1 MKLAN
6 LPNLNIKPNMKI
18 LIALDVSGSIM
29 SNINFNKIYRYY
41 LSQITEQIYNFDIEV
56 KVLAFDHSILN
67 IKNYNF
73 KNILELVDYNYHI
86 KKTIGRGTDIKEIY
100 KYNLNSNFNADKI
113 IVMSDG
119 YFYPYSS
126 NEDFKNTHFVIISE
140 EYNDPVFKQFESK
153 DLKYTAAS
161 IN

>member
-6 LPNLNIKPNMKI
+6 LPNLNIKPKMKI

-29 SNINFNKIYRYY
+29 WNINFNKIYRYY

-56 KVLAFDHSILN
+56 KVISFDHSILN
-67 IKNYNF
+67 VKNYNF

-119 YFYPYSS
+119 YFYPYPS

-140 EYNDPVFKQFESK
+140 EYNDPVFKTFEAEN
-153 DLKYTAAS
+153 LKHTAAS